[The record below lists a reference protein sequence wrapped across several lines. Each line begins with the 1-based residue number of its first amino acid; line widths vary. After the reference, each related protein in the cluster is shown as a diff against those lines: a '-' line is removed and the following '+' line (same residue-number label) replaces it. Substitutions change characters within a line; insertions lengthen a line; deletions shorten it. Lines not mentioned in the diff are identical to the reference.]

1 MASIIYYVWYMQSI
15 IFDVIVVQCI
25 LWFVVLT
32 TSHMLVLMC
41 DAVPSSCLVCVCVY
55 QDHVIPCEAKEA
67 FRPICAVRSRI
78 FVSNTAELMRRK
90 LAVRAVL
97 SLISVSWL
105 MDDDDVLEVRERFDC
120 ECFLFRDRYKN
131 ILSKSICTGLSLS
144 FVYVVFNLL
153 RVTIVCYVFVWVV
166 VVDSRV

>member
-67 FRPICAVRSRI
+67 FRPIWAVRSRI
-78 FVSNTAELMRRK
+78 FVSNTAEFIRRK

-97 SLISVSWL
+97 SLISVSWV
-105 MDDDDVLEVRERFDC
+105 MDDNEEVLLDVREWCDAAA
-120 ECFLFRDRYKN
+120 CFLFNDRYKN
-131 ILSKSICTGLSLS
+131 ILSKSIWTGLSLS
-144 FVYVVFNLL
+144 FVYVVFNRL
-153 RVTIVCYVFVWVV
+153 RVTMV
-166 VVDSRV
+166 